1 MFFYSVVVTIRS
13 WTLID
18 GQKVANNFWAE
29 NGINASPFSFD
40 RCEWT
45 INEKDILYT

>member
-1 MFFYSVVVTIRS
+1 MDKKSQTISER
-13 WTLID
+13 
-18 GQKVANNFWAE
+18 AE